1 MAPLR
6 HYTQEPSQLAARRAA
21 GAAVEIHG
29 GGFVT
34 REMLGRTLA
43 QWVQRDEAPPE
54 ILVDLRDVAGYEE
67 GCARMAA
74 EWLRRAHRLGVRKIA
89 FVASST
95 VLRTATRLAATSSYV
110 RLRTFEHER
119 AARTWLA
126 RDDSEEPALG

>member
-1 MAPLR
+1 MAPIR
-6 HYTQEPSQLAARRAA
+6 HYTQEPSQLAPRRAL
-21 GAAVEIHG
+21 GAALEIHG

-34 REMLGRTLA
+34 REMLFRTLS
-43 QWVQRDEAPPE
+43 QWTYRNEAPQE
-54 ILVDLRDVAGYEE
+54 ILVDLRDVSGYED

-95 VLRTATRLAATSSYV
+95 VLRIATRLAATNSYV

-119 AARTWLA
+119 AARMWLA
-126 RDDSEEPALG
+126 RTDSEEPALG